1 MAQNAT
7 TVTNPNP
14 TPPTN
19 LSSTGSTL
27 PNPATFASGIYG
39 TDLHYPPNPSSS
51 PIYYDDGVANTYPV
65 ISQNEGGGV
74 NGTTNPSPV
83 GTLTSFATNHAAVA
97 TGGTSVAAEGAGT
110 EVLVTL
116 SVPNP
121 SPAGQLKMVSCGP
134 VLTPGVLPQPNQ
146 LAGSSLNPTTNPAL
160 ASISPTTLASASSGT
175 QVITCTGTNFTRGC
189 YVWVDNQQRDTTF
202 SSATTITATVN
213 KKPSAGIWLVDVK
226 LGGVAV
232 PTTQTFTWT

>member
-19 LSSTGSTL
+19 MSSTGSTL
-27 PNPATFASGIYG
+27 PNPATYASTVYG

-51 PIYYDDGVANTYPV
+51 PIYYDDGAANTYPV

-74 NGTTNPSPV
+74 NGTTNPSPI
-83 GTLTSFATNHAAVA
+83 GTLTSFAANHAAVA

-134 VLTPGVLPQPNQ
+134 VLTPGVLPVPNQ
-146 LAGSSLNPTTNPAL
+146 LAASSLSPAALPTLTATAPQNT
-160 ASISPTTLASASSGT
+160 ASGGGTLAL
-175 QVITCTGTNFTRGC
+175 TCTGTGFTPQAVV
-189 YVWVDNQQRDTTF
+189 YV
-202 SSATTITATVN
+202 A
-213 KKPSAGIWLVDVK
+213 
-226 LGGVAV
+226 GVAQ
-232 PTTQTFTWT
+232 TTVYVSSTSLTVAAAPKKATAGTQPVYVLIAGVVQTAPFNWAFT

>member
-1 MAQNAT
+1 MAANTQ

-19 LSSTGSTL
+19 MSSTGSTL

-39 TDLHYPPNPSSS
+39 TDLHYPPNPNSS
-51 PIYYDDGVANTYPV
+51 PIYYDDGAANTYPV

-74 NGTTNPSPV
+74 NGTTNPSPI
-83 GTLTSFATNHAAVA
+83 GTLTSFAANHAAVA

-134 VLTPGVLPQPNQ
+134 VLTPGVLPNPNQ
-146 LAGSSLNPTTNPAL
+146 LAASTLSPATNPTLST
-160 ASISPTTLASASSGT
+160 ISPTTSVHGT
-175 QVITCTGTNFTRGC
+175 AAITM
-189 YVWVDNQQRDTTF
+189 
-202 SSATTITATVN
+202 TATGVGFIRT
-213 KKPSAGIWLVDVK
+213 SVIYI
-226 LGGVAV
+226 GGVAQV
-232 PTTQTFTWT
+232 TTFVSSTSLTCLATPGATAGSTPVTVVTGGVVTTIAQTWTFS